1 VYCKGTAI
9 QLENGTIIIKKP
21 HSHLGNSEAFNCMKV
36 KKNFRGVLVDRAKSE
51 TKSLIEIYNE
61 EAIR

>member
-1 VYCKGTAI
+1 M
-9 QLENGTIIIKKP
+9 IKKP
-21 HSHLGNSEAFNCMKV
+21 HTHEGNSETFNRMKAI
-36 KKNFRGVLVDRAKSE
+36 KHFRGVLADRAKSE